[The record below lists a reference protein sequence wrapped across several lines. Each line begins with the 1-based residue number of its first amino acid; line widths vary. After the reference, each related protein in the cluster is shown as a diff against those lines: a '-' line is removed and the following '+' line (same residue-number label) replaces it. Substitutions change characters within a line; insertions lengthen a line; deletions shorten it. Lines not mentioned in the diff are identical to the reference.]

1 MCHVWH
7 LGWAACVDGA
17 APRAFR
23 GAQVG
28 AFVSNEETGGRAY
41 RGSFAGSWAY
51 LVLADVGFIEKRLER
66 ARGER
71 AHRSLIR
78 VAEERGARGVEEKGV
93 RGVFFLSIERRSD
106 VFARSENEATCGGA
120 SVVRRGVRGDRGE
133 GRPEGRRTLL
143 NSASACCSTSRS
155 PKFRGGKACGMRRSW
170 RGGKRRVA
178 VRCLS
183 PEKAPRAVACPR
195 KPRIE
200 GAPRVSDVRK
210 RPRRTSATSC
220 EVDTSSAA
228 PVRPLAVSA
237 STPSCCSSQ
246 GRSPRA
252 ASRSRATSASEGAG
266 CASCPGVSANDTPA
280 RMGSRLRYCDTARTA
295 ATPHVASADPARKGD
310 SPAPNP

>member
-1 MCHVWH
+1 M
-7 LGWAACVDGA
+7 
-17 APRAFR
+17 
-23 GAQVG
+23 
-28 AFVSNEETGGRAY
+28 
-41 RGSFAGSWAY
+41 
-51 LVLADVGFIEKRLER
+51 
-66 ARGER
+66 
-71 AHRSLIR
+71 
-78 VAEERGARGVEEKGV
+78 
-93 RGVFFLSIERRSD
+93 SIERRSD

-133 GRPEGRRTLL
+133 GSLEGRRTLL

-295 ATPHVASADPARKGD
+295 ATPHVASADPARNGD

>member
-1 MCHVWH
+1 M
-7 LGWAACVDGA
+7 
-17 APRAFR
+17 
-23 GAQVG
+23 
-28 AFVSNEETGGRAY
+28 
-41 RGSFAGSWAY
+41 
-51 LVLADVGFIEKRLER
+51 
-66 ARGER
+66 
-71 AHRSLIR
+71 
-78 VAEERGARGVEEKGV
+78 
-93 RGVFFLSIERRSD
+93 SIERRSD

-295 ATPHVASADPARKGD
+295 ATPHVASADPARNGD